1 MKGGP
6 VRLIIFI
13 VIIALAC
20 VDLGF
25 VTFGGTTLSI
35 SAWMSYVGIRSPF
48 IAFICGCCT
57 MHFWPMGLTGLC
69 QKCGWDLTK
78 EVKNGSK

>member
-6 VRLIIFI
+6 VRLLIFI
-13 VIIALAC
+13 IVIGLAC
-20 VDLGF
+20 VDLGL
-25 VTFGGTTLSI
+25 VTFGDTTLSI

-48 IAFICGCCT
+48 VAFVIGCCT

-69 QKCGWDLTK
+69 PKCGWDLMGEK
-78 EVKNGSK
+78 